1 MYLIKSKLIVLLAT
15 ILFLSSCAGVK
26 PIQIRTVEETTPIQ
40 HPDLP
45 NPIKLQDVEWHVIT
59 EDNLDEF
66 IQMLKDT
73 RSHVV
78 FFAITPDDYELMK
91 KPEAVHILLDKKQD
105 ELGEDPWI
113 QKHWN

>member
-40 HPDLP
+40 HPNLP
-45 NPIKLQDVEWHVIT
+45 NPIKLQDIEWHVIT

-73 RSHVV
+73 KSHVV
-78 FFAITPDDYELMK
+78 FFAITPDNYEVMAYNL
-91 KPEAVHILLDKKQD
+91 QD
-105 ELGEDPWI
+105 IRRYIKELKEIIVYYKSISED
-113 QKHWN
+113 

>member
-78 FFAITPDDYELMK
+78 FFAITPDDYELM
-91 KPEAVHILLDKKQD
+91 AYNLQD
-105 ELGEDPWI
+105 IRRYIKELKEIIVYYKSISED
-113 QKHWN
+113 

>member
-15 ILFLSSCAGVK
+15 ILLLSSCAGVK

-40 HPDLP
+40 HPNLP
-45 NPIKLQDVEWHVIT
+45 NPIKLQDIEWHVIT

-73 RSHVV
+73 KSHVV
-78 FFAITPDDYELMK
+78 FFAITPDNYEVMAYNL
-91 KPEAVHILLDKKQD
+91 QD
-105 ELGEDPWI
+105 IRRYIKELKEIIVYYKSISED
-113 QKHWN
+113 

>member
-1 MYLIKSKLIVLLAT
+1 MYLTKSKLIVLLTT

-26 PIQIRTVEETTPIQ
+26 PVQITTQEIDTPIK

-45 NPIKLQDVEWHVIT
+45 NPIKLQDVEWHVVT

-66 IQMLKDT
+66 IEMLRST

-78 FFAITPDDYELMK
+78 FFAITPDDYEIMAYNL
-91 KPEAVHILLDKKQD
+91 QD
-105 ELGEDPWI
+105 IRRYIKELKEI
-113 QKHWN
+113 IVYYKSISE

>member
-15 ILFLSSCAGVK
+15 ILFLSSCSGVK

-78 FFAITPDDYELMK
+78 FFAITPDDYELM
-91 KPEAVHILLDKKQD
+91 AYNLQD
-105 ELGEDPWI
+105 IRRYIKELKEIIVYYKSISED
-113 QKHWN
+113 